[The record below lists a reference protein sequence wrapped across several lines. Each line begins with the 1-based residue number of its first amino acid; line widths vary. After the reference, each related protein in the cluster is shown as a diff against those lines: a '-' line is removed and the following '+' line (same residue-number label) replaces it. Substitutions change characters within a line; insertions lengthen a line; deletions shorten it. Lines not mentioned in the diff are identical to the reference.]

1 MGTQL
6 VFLICIV
13 GIAGLFYLDRDRS
26 VRNSIGTWLPVAWFL
41 IVGSRPVSLWFGGG
55 RAPAG
60 NALAATLD
68 GDSTDA
74 AIFGVLIVA
83 GIIVLCSRGKRTTA
97 LLKASSPVLV
107 YYLYCLLSTAWS
119 PFPGPSFKRWIKCV
133 GDLVMVLIIVT
144 DGHPMVALRRLY
156 SRVGFV
162 LLPFSLVLIKC
173 TNLGVQ
179 YDELGPHY
187 IGVTTSK
194 NPFGMMLYVL
204 SIGAVWNVRALLLDK
219 RGPNRARHLIA
230 QGTLLGFG
238 ILLLQMAHSA
248 TCLFCFV
255 LGSGLMIASGLRG
268 IKNRPGRL
276 HILCIGILLLGAV
289 GLMFGGGTVT
299 GAMGKTADLSGRT
312 EIWAA
317 AIASADSPLFGTGFE
332 SFWNKNSQ
340 KVVSILSN
348 YSGISNLNSAH
359 NGYLQIYLDL
369 GWVGLSLLSFIIIGG
384 YFRAVRVFRQN
395 SEFGSLAL
403 TLIVTC
409 AFYNITEAG
418 FRIMTLS
425 WISLLLAVIGSTGV
439 SLGMVG
445 AERKNIRALRSNKA
459 SGKTGKDGFRPGE
472 QVVYRD
478 QHTTNVI

>member
-1 MGTQL
+1 MDAQL
-6 VFLICIV
+6 AFLICSV
-13 GIAGLFYLDRDRS
+13 GIAGLFFLDRDKS
-26 VRNSIGTWLPVAWFL
+26 VRSSIAAWLPIAWFL
-41 IVGSRPVSLWFGGG
+41 IVGSRPVSLWFGAGG
-55 RAPAG
+55 VPAG
-60 NALAATLD
+60 NALAATLE

-83 GIIVLCSRGKRTTA
+83 GIILLCRRVRITTA

-107 YYLYCLLSTAWS
+107 YYLYCLMSTAWS
-119 PFPGPSFKRWIKCV
+119 PFPGSSFKRWIKCV

-144 DGHPMVALRRLY
+144 EAHPVLALRRLY

-204 SIGAVWNVRALLLDK
+204 SIGVVWNVRALLLDK
-219 RGPNRARHLIA
+219 RGPNRARRLIA
-230 QGTLLGFG
+230 QGTLLAFG

-248 TCLFCFV
+248 TSLFCFV
-255 LGSGLMIASGLRG
+255 LGSGLMLASGLPA
-268 IKNRPGRL
+268 IKDRPGRL
-276 HILCIGILLLGAV
+276 HILCSGILLVGAV
-289 GLMFGGGTVT
+289 GLVFGEGAIT
-299 GAMGKTADLSGRT
+299 GAMGKTSDLSGRT

-317 AIASADSPLFGTGFE
+317 AIASADSPWFGTGFE
-332 SFWNKNSQ
+332 SFWNKNSHE
-340 KVVSILSN
+340 VVSILSN

-369 GWVGLSLLSFIIIGG
+369 GWIGVCLLSLILIGG
-384 YFRAVRVFRQN
+384 YLRAVRAFQVNR
-395 SEFGSLAL
+395 EIGSLFLAYL
-403 TLIVTC
+403 VTC

-425 WISLLLAVIGSTGV
+425 WISLLLAVVGSTGV
-439 SLGMVG
+439 NLGLVR
-445 AERKNIRALRSNKA
+445 AEGKNIRALRSNRA
-459 SGKTGKDGFRPGE
+459 STKNAKDRFCPEE
-472 QVVYRD
+472 QVSYRD
-478 QHTTNVI
+478 QRTTNLI